1 MPLSVVKLHHAILE
15 HAALESTRN
24 VSFDEGTIAGIT
36 LVIAGLQKIITLP
49 GRLWTPWS
57 DPFVFL

>member
-24 VSFDEGTIAGIT
+24 VSLDEGTIAGSA
-36 LVIAGLQKIITLP
+36 LLIAGLQKIVALP
-49 GRLWTPWS
+49 ARL
-57 DPFVFL
+57 